1 MFYFSLFLPTSST
14 SQDENGWRLWFD
26 EFFTI
31 WKALSN
37 GIGQNIEWNLFVL
50 FSNLAWQ
57 SIGQIDWTD
66 HVEFLFSKFMFRL
79 DLSSCFGEASTEYH
93 SRINPT
99 GIAMWIVANL
109 GGKDGQE
116 IQKYTM
122 KMFDAIQSFYH
133 PANSDK
139 VSEELAKFVED
150 LVYFLIKR
158 LHDERHNIKKEC
170 LTPEEKRLTDQ
181 NVIDFIKKMI
191 PLAFDMLYSGCNC
204 ANVFK
209 TLSTISPEMIIPLL
223 VKNLLNDN
231 TWTNLMPLP
240 RFQRQTSIQSPTDE
254 KPLFRRMLSLS
265 DYSLDNFNPLPEYL
279 LYKDVNKDDD
289 DIYVVLEKF
298 NANLDGL
305 QSCLRPF
312 VENYGGDVIK
322 VLNKI
327 VPFIEIFAIERSE
340 KILSVINTTLS
351 MIWLLDEK

>member
-1 MFYFSLFLPTSST
+1 MT
-14 SQDENGWRLWFD
+14 LWK
-26 EFFTI
+26 T
-31 WKALSN
+31 LSN
-37 GIGQNIEWNLFVL
+37 GIGQNIEWNI
-50 FSNLAWQ
+50 FSLLSELAWEN
-57 SIGQIDWTD
+57 IGQINWSD

-79 DLSSCFGEASTEYH
+79 DLSSCFVAISTETH
-93 SRINPT
+93 SQISRVE
-99 GIAMWIVANL
+99 IAQWIVANL
-109 GGKDGQE
+109 GGEDGQG

-133 PANSDK
+133 PANSDT
-139 VSEELAKFVED
+139 VPED
-150 LVYFLIKR
+150 LAEFVDDLVLFLIKR
-158 LHDERHNIKKEC
+158 LYNERHNSKQEC
-170 LTPEEKRLTDQ
+170 LVPMEKRLTDE
-181 NVIDFIKKMI
+181 NVIDFIKMLT

-209 TLSTISPEMIIPLL
+209 RLSTICPEIIIPLL

-240 RFQRQTSIQSPTDE
+240 RFQRQTSIQSPTNE
-254 KPLFRRMLSLS
+254 KPFFKRMLSLS
-265 DYSLDNFNPLPEYL
+265 DEIFSKYNPLPEHL
-279 LYKDVNKDDD
+279 LHKDDNKDDD
-289 DIYVVLEKF
+289 EIYVVLEKF

-312 VENYGGDVIK
+312 VENYGEDVIK

-351 MIWLLDEK
+351 MIWLFDEK

>member
-265 DYSLDNFNPLPEYL
+265 DYSHDNSALIRKLFGSVFWCGLGDGLPIQWPFL
-279 LYKDVNKDDD
+279 LIFFVNLKSFFSKPCS
-289 DIYVVLEKF
+289 KF
-298 NANLDGL
+298 NFTQENTKNASRFTFLSNSLHFIPRRFAFHCWLHDFGRA
-305 QSCLRPF
+305 RPS
-312 VENYGGDVIK
+312 Y
-322 VLNKI
+322 
-327 VPFIEIFAIERSE
+327 
-340 KILSVINTTLS
+340 
-351 MIWLLDEK
+351 